1 MGAVAGRALRR
12 VVLPCYRMDELAA
25 LLASEHAGALCDRGP
40 FEKLID
46 LTCKYFSGR
55 RADFSEIDCDLPP
68 QGTFAGKVLRACR
81 SIPCGRTQSYGE
93 LARRIG
99 QPGSARA
106 VGTAMSRN
114 PIPLVIPCHRV
125 ICSDGRMGGFSAP
138 GGVKLKRRMLAMER
152 SCQGG

>member
-12 VVLPCYRMDELAA
+12 VVLPYYRMDD
-25 LLASEHAGALCDRGP
+25 LLEVLQWGNAGAQRDEQP
-40 FEKLID
+40 FEELIH
-46 LTCKYFSGR
+46 LTREYFNGR
-55 RADFSEIDCDLPP
+55 RADFSEIDCELPP

-81 SIPCGRTQSYGE
+81 TIRYGRTQSYGE

-99 QPGSARA
+99 RPDSARA
-106 VGTAMSRN
+106 VGAAMGRN

-138 GGVKLKRRMLAMER
+138 GGLKLKRRMLAMER
-152 SCQGG
+152 SCQAG